1 MTWLRPLLLLGVA
14 AVAFATLTAA
24 VVSEVDRHR
33 EKAHRVL
40 SERLEAVAAHVG
52 DVDDAL
58 ARHEHEAAVEAEA
71 WRMRCRWEV
80 VPAATRREV
89 VTAVRL
95 WTNGDAPVLVDL
107 AR

>member
-1 MTWLRPLLLLGVA
+1 MTWLRPLLLLGGA

-24 VVSEVDRHR
+24 AVSEVDRHR
-33 EKAHRVL
+33 EADRVL
-40 SERLEAVAAHVG
+40 SGRLNALAAHVV

-58 ARHEHEAAVEAEA
+58 VRHEHEAAVEVEA

-80 VPAATRREV
+80 VPAATRREI

-95 WTNGDAPVLVDL
+95 WTNGDAPVLVDIV
-107 AR
+107 R